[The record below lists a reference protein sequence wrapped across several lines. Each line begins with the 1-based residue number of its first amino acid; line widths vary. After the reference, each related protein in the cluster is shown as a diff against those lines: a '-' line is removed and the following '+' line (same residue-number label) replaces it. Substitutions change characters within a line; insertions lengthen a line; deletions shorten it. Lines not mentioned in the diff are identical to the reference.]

1 MDEQLAADMD
11 GGWNVRNDVLKLFR
25 FMDCLLRLPADLSL
39 RFRDELE
46 VIEKE
51 LNMPYVTSVERLARQ
66 EGHQEG
72 RQEGIQE
79 GRQEGILQGAVDL
92 LRQSLEVRFGE
103 VPASLLEKI
112 QQCKDVD
119 VLRAIHKQVLTVGSL
134 DELRF

>member
-1 MDEQLAADMD
+1 M
-11 GGWNVRNDVLKLFR
+11 LKLFR
-25 FMDCLLRLPADLSL
+25 FMDFVLRLPEDLSL
-39 RFRDELE
+39 RFRNELD

-66 EGHQEG
+66 EG
-72 RQEGIQE
+72 IQK
-79 GRQEGILQGAVDL
+79 GILQGAVDL

-112 QQCKDVD
+112 QQCQDVD